1 VEDIAMIVTLP
12 ACGKDVEVQSLS
24 RANAKRVGEMNSKI
38 SVLLAGAKAAGATE
52 EERTETAEELKVLL
66 DKKESA
72 VAVLYPALDFEELP
86 NRDVLTLI
94 AVTMDYSL
102 NVPEEEIKNWLRSGN
117 GETTRT
123 E

>member
-1 VEDIAMIVTLP
+1 MIVTLP

-24 RANAKRVGEMNSKI
+24 RANAKRVGEINSNV

-52 EERTETAEELKVLL
+52 EKRTEAAEELKVLL
-66 DKKESA
+66 DEKEA
-72 VAVLYPALDFEELP
+72 MVAELYPDLDFEELP

-117 GETTRT
+117 GETTRA